1 MHLHGFSML
10 RTTFRV
16 TLAMVSVALATV
28 SGYAALPAKDAASV
42 RPVAVGAKVPAAARL
57 QTPDGEAVTLG
68 AALAGKPTLLVF
80 YRGSWCPYCNRH
92 LAALADLE
100 PQLLALGYQIVAV
113 SPDTTGGLKKMA
125 EKNRVAYRLFSDRG
139 LEAATALGLAF
150 RVPEATAKN
159 YTDKGVPLAPI
170 PGGDGFGLPV
180 PAALIVDAGGVVRF
194 IHADADIKT
203 RLAPEAVLAA
213 ARAAKP

>member
-1 MHLHGFSML
+1 MHSHKSAAA
-10 RTTFRV
+10 RTTVRFF
-16 TLAMVSVALATV
+16 LAMGLFGVAAVLAR
-28 SGYAALPAKDAASV
+28 AAMPARDAASV
-42 RPVAVGAKVPAAARL
+42 RPVAVGATVPAAARL
-57 QTPDGEAVTLG
+57 QTPDGETLTLG

-92 LAALADLE
+92 LAALAEIE
-100 PQLLALGYQIVAV
+100 PQLLALGFQIVAL
-113 SPDTTGGLKKMA
+113 SPDTTAGLKKTA
-125 EKNRVAYRLFSDRG
+125 EKNRAAYRLLSDRG

-150 RVPEATAKN
+150 RVPEATAKS
-159 YTDKGVPLAPI
+159 YTDKGVALAPI
-170 PGGDGFGLPV
+170 PGGDGFALPV
-180 PAALIVDAGGVVRF
+180 PAALIVDAAGTVRF